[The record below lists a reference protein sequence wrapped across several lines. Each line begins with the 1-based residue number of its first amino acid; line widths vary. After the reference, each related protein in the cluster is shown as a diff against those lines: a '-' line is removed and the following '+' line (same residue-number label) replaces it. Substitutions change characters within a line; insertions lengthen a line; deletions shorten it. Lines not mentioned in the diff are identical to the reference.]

1 MKQKLLSCVLA
12 LALCLGMG
20 TCALAADTPEL
31 SAAGK
36 AGENTITVTLR
47 GAEPGY
53 WFGGVWK
60 DNELLC
66 LFDGAADADGSWT
79 AQVDIGRTIQ
89 AEDQLMVGL
98 SAQNG
103 SGDRYSQTVALS
115 AAPVVPDPKPD
126 KPSGGGGGGGG
137 GGSSAGSSAGS
148 NGGSSTVTQPTFGDV
163 RKEDYFAVPVQ
174 WALTRNI
181 TSGVEQGRFGP
192 ELPCTR
198 GQIITF
204 LWRAAGSPEPKSL
217 AAAFQDVAEEDYF
230 FKAVCWAVEQGIT
243 GGTGPNVFS
252 PDMTCTRA
260 QAVTMLYRAAGAG
273 TTAGTTFS
281 DVTPDD
287 YFAAAVQWAVDREIT
302 SGVGEG
308 CFGPEQPCTR
318 GQIITFLWRQF
329 DRT

>member
-1 MKQKLLSCVLA
+1 MKQKLLSCVLT

-103 SGDRYSQTVALS
+103 SGNRYSQTVALS

-126 KPSGGGGGGGG
+126 KPSGGGGGAGGG
-137 GGSSAGSSAGS
+137 T
-148 NGGSSTVTQPTFGDV
+148 STPVVKPDEDISKAVFNDV
-163 RKEDYFAVPVQ
+163 KDSDYFAAPVH
-174 WALTRNI
+174 WALEREI
-181 TSGVEQGRFGP
+181 TSGVEEGRFGP
-192 ELPCTR
+192 EQPCTR
-198 GQIITF
+198 GQITTF

-217 AAAFQDVAEEDYF
+217 AAAFQDAAEEDYF

-260 QAVTMLYRAAGAG
+260 QAVAMLYRAAGAG

-308 CFGPEQPCTR
+308 RFGPERPCTR

>member
-1 MKQKLLSCVLA
+1 MKQKLLSCVLT

-103 SGDRYSQTVALS
+103 SGNRYSQTVALS

-126 KPSGGGGGGGG
+126 KPSGGGGGAGGG
-137 GGSSAGSSAGS
+137 T
-148 NGGSSTVTQPTFGDV
+148 STPVVKPDEDISKAVFNDV
-163 RKEDYFAVPVQ
+163 KDSDYFAAPVH
-174 WALTRNI
+174 WALEREI
-181 TSGVEQGRFGP
+181 TSGVEEGRFGP

-204 LWRAAGSPEPKSL
+204 LWRAAGSPEPKSI
-217 AAAFQDVAEEDYF
+217 AAAFQDAAEEDYF

-308 CFGPEQPCTR
+308 RFGPEQPCTR

>member
-1 MKQKLLSCVLA
+1 MKQKLLSCVLT

-126 KPSGGGGGGGG
+126 KPSGGGGGAGGG
-137 GGSSAGSSAGS
+137 T
-148 NGGSSTVTQPTFGDV
+148 STPVVKPDEDISKAVFNDV
-163 RKEDYFAVPVQ
+163 KDSDYFAAPVH
-174 WALTRNI
+174 WALEWEI

-204 LWRAAGSPEPKSL
+204 LWRAAGSPQSKSL

-260 QAVTMLYRAAGAG
+260 QAVAMLYRAAGAG

-308 CFGPEQPCTR
+308 RFGPEQPCTR

>member
-1 MKQKLLSCVLA
+1 MKKRLLSCFLVLI
-12 LALCLGMG
+12 LCLGMG
-20 TCALAADTPEL
+20 TTAFAETSPEV
-31 SAAGK
+31 SGIAVAGK
-36 AGENTITVTLR
+36 TAVTVKLSNMETDH
-47 GAEPGY
+47 Y
-53 WFGGVWK
+53 FFGMVWK
-60 DNELLC
+60 DKEILC
-66 LFDGAADADGSWT
+66 FFDGVTDAAGSQT
-79 AQVDIGRTIQ
+79 MEVEIGRSIQVDDVLRVGVSI
-89 AEDQLMVGL
+89 EDDAW
-98 SAQNG
+98 S
-103 SGDRYSQTVALS
+103 
-115 AAPVVPDPKPD
+115 APVKVENAASPVQPDPKPT
-126 KPSGGGGGGGG
+126 PGGGGGGGAG
-137 GGSSAGSSAGS
+137 GGT
-148 NGGSSTVTQPTFGDV
+148 STPVVKPDEDV
-163 RKEDYFAVPVQ
+163 SKAVFNDVKDSDYFAAPVH
-174 WALTRNI
+174 WALEREI
-181 TSGVEQGRFGP
+181 TSGVEEGRFGP

-198 GQIITF
+198 GQILTF
-204 LWRAAGSPEPKSL
+204 LWRAAGSPQPKSL

-308 CFGPEQPCTR
+308 RFGPEQPCTR

>member
-1 MKQKLLSCVLA
+1 MKQKLLSCVLT
-12 LALCLGMG
+12 LALCLGLG
-20 TCALAADTPEL
+20 
-31 SAAGK
+31 
-36 AGENTITVTLR
+36 TITVTLR

-126 KPSGGGGGGGG
+126 KPSGGGGGAGGG
-137 GGSSAGSSAGS
+137 T
-148 NGGSSTVTQPTFGDV
+148 STPVVKPDEDV
-163 RKEDYFAVPVQ
+163 SKAVFSDVKDSDYFAAPVH
-174 WALTRNI
+174 WALEREI
-181 TSGVEQGRFGP
+181 TSGVKEGRFGP

-204 LWRAAGSPEPKSL
+204 LWRAAGSPQPKSL

-243 GGTGPNVFS
+243 GGTGLNVFS

-260 QAVTMLYRAAGAG
+260 QAVAMLYRAAGAG

-308 CFGPEQPCTR
+308 RFGPEQPCTR

>member
-1 MKQKLLSCVLA
+1 MKKRLLSCFLVL
-12 LALCLGMG
+12 LLCLGMG
-20 TCALAADTPEL
+20 TTAFAETSPEV
-31 SAAGK
+31 SGIAVAGK
-36 AGENTITVTLR
+36 TAVTVKLSNMETDH
-47 GAEPGY
+47 Y
-53 WFGGVWK
+53 FFGMVWK
-60 DNELLC
+60 DKEILC
-66 LFDGAADADGSWT
+66 FFDGVTDTTGNQTMEVEIGRSI
-79 AQVDIGRTIQ
+79 QVDDVLRVGVSI
-89 AEDQLMVGL
+89 EDDAW
-98 SAQNG
+98 S
-103 SGDRYSQTVALS
+103 
-115 AAPVVPDPKPD
+115 APVKVENAASPVQPDPKPT
-126 KPSGGGGGGGG
+126 PGGGGGGGAG
-137 GGSSAGSSAGS
+137 GGT
-148 NGGSSTVTQPTFGDV
+148 STPVVKPDEDV
-163 RKEDYFAVPVQ
+163 SKAVFNDVKDSDYFAAPVH
-174 WALTRNI
+174 WALEREI
-181 TSGVEQGRFGP
+181 TSGVEEGRFGP

-204 LWRAAGSPEPKSL
+204 LWRAAGSPQPKSL

-243 GGTGPNVFS
+243 GGIGPNVFS

-308 CFGPEQPCTR
+308 RFGLEQPCTS

>member
-1 MKQKLLSCVLA
+1 MKQKLLSCVLT

-66 LFDGAADADGSWT
+66 LFDGAADTDGSWT

-126 KPSGGGGGGGG
+126 KPSGGGGGAGGG
-137 GGSSAGSSAGS
+137 T
-148 NGGSSTVTQPTFGDV
+148 STPVVKPDEDISKAVFNDV
-163 RKEDYFAVPVQ
+163 KDSDYFAAPVH
-174 WALTRNI
+174 WALEREI
-181 TSGVEQGRFGP
+181 TSGVEEGRFGP

-217 AAAFQDVAEEDYF
+217 AAAFQDVAEEEYF

-260 QAVTMLYRAAGAG
+260 QAVAMLYRAAGAG

-287 YFAAAVQWAVDREIT
+287 YFAAAVQWAADREIT

-308 CFGPEQPCTR
+308 RFGPEQRCTR

>member
-1 MKQKLLSCVLA
+1 MKQKLLSCVLT

-66 LFDGAADADGSWT
+66 LFDGAADTDGSWT

-126 KPSGGGGGGGG
+126 KPSGGGGGAGGG
-137 GGSSAGSSAGS
+137 T
-148 NGGSSTVTQPTFGDV
+148 STPVVKPDEDISKAVFNDV
-163 RKEDYFAVPVQ
+163 KDSDYFAAPVH
-174 WALTRNI
+174 WALEREI
-181 TSGVEQGRFGP
+181 TSGVEEGRFGP

-217 AAAFQDVAEEDYF
+217 AAAFQDVAEEEYF

-260 QAVTMLYRAAGAG
+260 QAVAMLYRAAGAG

-287 YFAAAVQWAVDREIT
+287 YFAAAVQWAADREIT

-308 CFGPEQPCTR
+308 RFGPEQPCTR

>member
-1 MKQKLLSCVLA
+1 MKQKLLSCVLT

-126 KPSGGGGGGGG
+126 KPSGGGGG
-137 GGSSAGSSAGS
+137 AGSGT
-148 NGGSSTVTQPTFGDV
+148 STPVVKPDEDISKAVFNDV
-163 RKEDYFAVPVQ
+163 KDSDYFAAPVH
-174 WALTRNI
+174 WALEREI
-181 TSGVEQGRFGP
+181 TSGVEEGRFGP

-198 GQIITF
+198 GQIIAF

-260 QAVTMLYRAAGAG
+260 QAVAMLYRAAGAG

-308 CFGPEQPCTR
+308 RFGPEQPCTR

>member
-1 MKQKLLSCVLA
+1 MKQKLLSCVLT
-12 LALCLGMG
+12 LTLCLGMG

-126 KPSGGGGGGGG
+126 KPSGGGGGSGAGGG
-137 GGSSAGSSAGS
+137 T
-148 NGGSSTVTQPTFGDV
+148 STPVVKPDEDISKAVFNDV
-163 RKEDYFAVPVQ
+163 KDSDYFAAPVH
-174 WALTRNI
+174 WALEREI
-181 TSGVEQGRFGP
+181 TSGVEEGRFGP

-198 GQIITF
+198 GQIIAF
-204 LWRAAGSPEPKSL
+204 LWRAAGSPQPKSL

-243 GGTGPNVFS
+243 GGIGPNVFS

-308 CFGPEQPCTR
+308 RFGPEQPCTR

>member
-1 MKQKLLSCVLA
+1 MKQKLLSCVLT

-66 LFDGAADADGSWT
+66 LFDGVTDAAGSQT
-79 AQVDIGRTIQ
+79 MEVEIGRSIQVDDVLRVGVSI
-89 AEDQLMVGL
+89 EDDAW
-98 SAQNG
+98 S
-103 SGDRYSQTVALS
+103 
-115 AAPVVPDPKPD
+115 APVKVENAASPVQPDPKPT
-126 KPSGGGGGGGG
+126 PGGGGGGGAG
-137 GGSSAGSSAGS
+137 GGT
-148 NGGSSTVTQPTFGDV
+148 STPVVKPDEDV
-163 RKEDYFAVPVQ
+163 SKAVFNDVKDSDYFAAPVH
-174 WALTRNI
+174 WALEREI
-181 TSGVEQGRFGP
+181 TSGVEEGRFGP

-204 LWRAAGSPEPKSL
+204 LWRAAGSPQPKSL

-308 CFGPEQPCTR
+308 RFGPEQPCTR